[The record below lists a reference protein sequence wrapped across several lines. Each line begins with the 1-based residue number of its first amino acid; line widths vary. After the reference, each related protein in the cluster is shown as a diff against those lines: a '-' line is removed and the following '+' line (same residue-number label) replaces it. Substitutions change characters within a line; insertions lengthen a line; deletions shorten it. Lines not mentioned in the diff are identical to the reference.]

1 MSNIVAIVGRP
12 NVGKSTLFN
21 RLTESKEA
29 IVDPT
34 AGTTRDRHYGK
45 AEWTGHNYSII
56 DTGGYVTGSDDV
68 FEAEIRKQVS
78 LAIDEADSILFL
90 VDVMGGVTALDEAIA
105 DMLRRAKK
113 PVFLVAN
120 KVDTGD
126 KEIYTAE
133 FYRLGLGDVHSIS
146 AISGMGTGELLDA
159 LVASF
164 KKPTEEVQDDLPR
177 IAIVGKPN
185 VGKSSL
191 VNTLLGREQNIV
203 TPVAGTTRDPINTRY
218 NAFGFDLVLLDTAGI
233 RKKQKV
239 HEDIEFYSVL
249 RSVRAIEESDVCML
263 LIDAQD
269 GVAQQDLHIFSI
281 IVRNGKGVVV
291 VVNKWDLVAKDTKTA
306 KAYEDDLKKR
316 LAPFTDVPV
325 IFTSVTE
332 KQRIH
337 KAMELAIK
345 VYENRRQRIPTRKLN
360 EIMLPEVDRMPP
372 AMYKGKTVRIKYV
385 TQLPG
390 VVPAFAFFANL
401 PQYIKESYARFLENK
416 LREHFDFT
424 GVPVRI
430 FFRKK

>member
-1 MSNIVAIVGRP
+1 
-12 NVGKSTLFN
+12 
-21 RLTESKEA
+21 
-29 IVDPT
+29 
-34 AGTTRDRHYGK
+34 
-45 AEWTGHNYSII
+45 
-56 DTGGYVTGSDDV
+56 
-68 FEAEIRKQVS
+68 
-78 LAIDEADSILFL
+78 
-90 VDVMGGVTALDEAIA
+90 
-105 DMLRRAKK
+105 
-113 PVFLVAN
+113 
-120 KVDTGD
+120 
-126 KEIYTAE
+126 
-133 FYRLGLGDVHSIS
+133 
-146 AISGMGTGELLDA
+146 
-159 LVASF
+159 
-164 KKPTEEVQDDLPR
+164 
-177 IAIVGKPN
+177 
-185 VGKSSL
+185 
-191 VNTLLGREQNIV
+191 
-203 TPVAGTTRDPINTRY
+203 
-218 NAFGFDLVLLDTAGI
+218 
-233 RKKQKV
+233 
-239 HEDIEFYSVL
+239 
-249 RSVRAIEESDVCML
+249 VRAIEESDVCML